1 MLILNQAV
9 PVAYQSLLI
18 TRGVFYL
25 FVFRAGTKNTFDAYR
40 TYQKIMPAT
49 YLYYFSIRFD

>member
-49 YLYYFSIRFD
+49 YLYYFR